1 MMDDSPIMDHSQR
14 LKTIVPVRPMVGPR
28 MEPIV
33 GSMER
38 PTIKPRI
45 RSMTKSR
52 TRSMKESSMEPVSE
66 SSNVESTP
74 TRVATVVS
82 IVIVLE
88 VVIRC
93 IGYL

>member
-14 LKTIVPVRPMVGPR
+14 LKTMVPVRPRVGPE
-28 MEPIV
+28 MEPMV

-45 RSMTKSR
+45 RSISKSR
-52 TRSMKESSMEPVSE
+52 TRSMKELTIQPVSE
-66 SSNVESTP
+66 SSNMESTP

-82 IVIVLE
+82 IVIVLVE
-88 VVIRC
+88 SS
-93 IGYL
+93 GDQM